1 MIMTRFLFVL
11 LFITAAL
18 YSQQKIETKKVT
30 STLSKHGITIQDD
43 YAWLENTAN
52 KEVVDWVETQNSVSD
67 QKLNELVK
75 NYNFLFKIKDYD
87 YLSTYSMPSKKGKYF
102 YITYRVDKKKPEV
115 LYYKENLNDL
125 GKPLVDPFDIYKDAN
140 VVLSG
145 YYPSKNSRYLAFKIS
160 PNGSDRQEIKF
171 KDFVNKKYLDDVLT
185 DIKFSNV
192 AWNDDK
198 GIFYKKNSNK
208 EFFAKD
214 STYQLYY
221 HKIGDIQSKDQLIFD
236 TSNTKSNISFFV
248 KQNKLFVIETS
259 EDETSKN
266 YYYTT
271 LENELFQFKNF
282 IKDDKTNLNL
292 LNIINDKFYF
302 SDEKYPW
309 GNVSYF
315 NINNR
320 TENTVLIPQVYSHLL
335 VGATFLE
342 NYIICKYN
350 NMGKYYMSIY
360 DYTGKFIRKFEAPHS
375 MDFQIRFYDEKTN
388 ELYVTFYSY
397 TISSLNYKLNITTGA
412 NDIYFN
418 DFIKPKPTLFP
429 FNYFETKTITYKSR
443 DNKDIPI
450 VIIHKKGIEL
460 NGNNPTLLRAYGGFG
475 SISSPSYDTGLLH
488 FLEKGGVYAFA
499 KVRGGGEKGKN
510 WHKEGKGLK
519 KINSINDFVDAA
531 GFLIAEKYTNPNKL
545 AINGGSHGGLVVGAA
560 MTKRPDLF
568 KIVISEMGRL
578 DMATL
583 DKYTSGIH
591 HFDEYGNPNN
601 KEEFESLISY
611 SPYHTIKEDV
621 NYPTCL
627 IITSENDDR
636 VPPFQSYK
644 FAAKLQNRT
653 AQKNP
658 IYLKVNKTAG
668 HSGNISNYEKRVKQ
682 QSEFYSFIWEYLNN

>member
-1 MIMTRFLFVL
+1 MKRLLFLL
-11 LFITAAL
+11 LFISTTIF
-18 YSQQKIETKKVT
+18 SQQKIETKKVS
-30 STLSKHGITIQDD
+30 STILKHGITIHDD
-43 YAWLENTAN
+43 YKWLENTSEKAV
-52 KEVVDWVETQNSVSD
+52 EEWVELQNNVSD
-67 QKLNELVK
+67 KKLTEAVK
-75 NYNFLFKIKDYD
+75 KHNFSFKIKDYN
-87 YLSTYSMPSKKGKYF
+87 YLSTYAIPSKKGKYF
-102 YITYRVDKKKPEV
+102 YSLYRVDKNKPGV
-115 LYYKENLNDL
+115 LHYSKSLNDIPT
-125 GKPLVDPFDIYKDAN
+125 PLVDPFDIYKDAN
-140 VVLSG
+140 VIMSD
-145 YYPSKNSRYLAFKIS
+145 YYPSRNSKYLAFKIS

-171 KDFVNKKYLDDVLT
+171 KDFSNKKYLDDVLT

-198 GIFYKKNSNK
+198 GIFYKKNLNK

-221 HKIGDIQSKDQLIFD
+221 HKIGDLQSKDQLVYD
-236 TSNTKSNISFFV
+236 TSNSKSNFTFFT
-248 KQNKLFVIETS
+248 KKDKLYIVETS
-259 EDETSKN
+259 ENESTEN
-266 YYYTT
+266 YYYTDT
-271 LENELFQFKNF
+271 NSESFEFKNF
-282 IKDDKTNLNL
+282 LKDENSNLKF
-292 LNIINDKFYF
+292 LNIANDKFYF

-315 NINNR
+315 DINNR
-320 TENTVLIPQVYSHLL
+320 TENTVLIPQVYTHLL
-335 VGATFLE
+335 VGTTFLE
-342 NYIICKYN
+342 DYIICKYN
-350 NMGKYYMSIY
+350 NSGKFYMSIY

-375 MDFQIRFYDEKTN
+375 MDFQIRLFDKKSN
-388 ELYVTFYSY
+388 NLFVTFYSY

-412 NDIYFN
+412 NSIYFN
-418 DFIKPKPTLFP
+418 DFIVPKPSLFP

-443 DNKDIPI
+443 DNQQIPI

-460 NGNNPTLLRAYGGFG
+460 NGDNPTLLRAYGGFG
-475 SISSPSYDTGLLH
+475 VVSSPNYDTGLLH

-499 KVRGGGEKGKN
+499 QVRGGGEKGQN

-531 GFLIAEKYTNPNKL
+531 EFLIAEKYTNPNKL

-560 MTKRPDLF
+560 MTQRPDLF
-568 KIVISEMGRL
+568 KVVVSEMGRL
-578 DMATL
+578 DMSTL
-583 DKYTSGIH
+583 EKYTTGSY

-636 VPPFQSYK
+636 VPPFHSYK
-644 FAAKLQNRT
+644 FVAKLQNRA

-658 IYLKVNKTAG
+658 IYLKVNKIAG
-668 HSGNISNYEKRVKQ
+668 HSGNISSYEKRVKEK
-682 QSEFYSFIWEYLNN
+682 SEFYSFILYHLNN

>member
-30 STLSKHGITIQDD
+30 WTLSKHGITIQDD

>member
-1 MIMTRFLFVL
+1 MTRFLFVL

>member
-1 MIMTRFLFVL
+1 
-11 LFITAAL
+11 
-18 YSQQKIETKKVT
+18 
-30 STLSKHGITIQDD
+30 
-43 YAWLENTAN
+43 
-52 KEVVDWVETQNSVSD
+52 
-67 QKLNELVK
+67 
-75 NYNFLFKIKDYD
+75 
-87 YLSTYSMPSKKGKYF
+87 
-102 YITYRVDKKKPEV
+102 
-115 LYYKENLNDL
+115 
-125 GKPLVDPFDIYKDAN
+125 LVDPFDVYKDAN

-145 YYPSKNSRYLAFKIS
+145 YFPSKNTKYLAFKIS

-171 KDFVNKKYLDDVLT
+171 KDFANKKYLDDVLT
-185 DIKFSNV
+185 DVKFSNV
-192 AWNDDK
+192 AWNGDR

-208 EFFAKD
+208 EFFEKD

-221 HKIGDIQSKDQLIFD
+221 HKIGDIQSKDQLVFD
-236 TSNTKSNISFFV
+236 TSKSKANFIFFT
-248 KQNKLFVIETS
+248 KQNKLFVVETS
-259 EDETSKN
+259 EDETTKN

-271 LENELFQFKNF
+271 IENEQFQFNNF

-292 LNIINDKFYF
+292 LNIINDKCYF

-315 NINNR
+315 DINNR
-320 TENTVLIPQVYSHLL
+320 AESTVLIPQVYSHLL
-335 VGATFLE
+335 IGTTFLE

-350 NMGKYYMSIY
+350 NMGKYYMSVY
-360 DYTGKFIRKFEAPHS
+360 DYTGKFIRKFEAPHN

-388 ELYVTFYSY
+388 DLFVTFYSY

-418 DFIKPKPTLFP
+418 DFIQPKPTLFP

-475 SISSPSYDTGLLH
+475 SISSPNYDTGLLH

-499 KVRGGGEKGKN
+499 QVRGGGEKGKN
-510 WHKEGKGLK
+510 WHKDGKGLK

-531 GFLIAEKYTNPNKL
+531 EFLIREKYTNPNKL

-560 MTKRPDLF
+560 MTQRPDLF
-568 KIVISEMGRL
+568 KVVISEMGRL
-578 DMATL
+578 DMASL

-601 KEEFESLISY
+601 KEEFQAMLSY

-644 FAAKLQNRT
+644 FAVRLQNRT

-658 IYLKVNKTAG
+658 IFLKVNKVAG
-668 HSGNISNYEKRVKQ
+668 HSGNISSYEKRVKQ

>member
-1 MIMTRFLFVL
+1 MTRFLFVF
-11 LFITAAL
+11 LFIIANAF
-18 YSQQKIETKKVT
+18 SQQKIETKKVP

-43 YAWLENTAN
+43 YAWLEKTSD
-52 KEVVDWVETQNSVSD
+52 KEVADWVTLQNNVSEE
-67 QKLNELVK
+67 KLKELVK
-75 NYNFLFKIKDYD
+75 NYNFSFKIKDYD
-87 YLSTYSMPSKKGKYF
+87 YLSTNGLPTKKGKYF
-102 YITYRVDKKKPEV
+102 YSIYRVDKNKPIV
-115 LYYKENLNDL
+115 LYYRESLNDS
-125 GKPLVDPFDIYKDAN
+125 GKLLVDPFDVYKDAN
-140 VVLSG
+140 VILSG
-145 YYPSKNSRYLAFKIS
+145 YYPSKNSKYLAFKIS

-171 KDFVNKKYLDDVLT
+171 KDITNKKYLDDVLT
-185 DIKFSNV
+185 DIKFSDV
-192 AWNDDK
+192 SWNSDK
-198 GIFYKKNSNK
+198 GVFYKKNSNK
-208 EFFAKD
+208 EFFEKD

-221 HKIGDIQSKDQLIFD
+221 HKIGDVQSKDQLVFD
-236 TSNTKSNISFFV
+236 TSTTKSNFSFFT
-248 KQNKLFVIETS
+248 KQNKLFIVETS
-259 EDETSKN
+259 EDETTKN
-266 YYYTT
+266 YYYSTI
-271 LENELFQFKNF
+271 ENESFEFKNF
-282 IKDDKTNLNL
+282 IKDDKTNLEL

-309 GNVSYF
+309 GNISYF
-315 NINNR
+315 DINNR

-335 VGATFLE
+335 IGATFLE

-360 DYTGKFIRKFEAPHS
+360 DYTGKFIRKFEAPHNLE
-375 MDFQIRFYDEKTN
+375 FNIQFYEEKTN
-388 ELYVTFYSY
+388 ELFVTFSSN
-397 TISSLNYKLNITTGA
+397 TISSLNYRLNITTGA

-418 DFIKPKPTLFP
+418 DYIAPKPTLFP

-460 NGNNPTLLRAYGGFG
+460 NGNNPTLLRVYGGFG
-475 SISSPSYDTGLLH
+475 SISSPNYNTGLLY
-488 FLEKGGVYAFA
+488 FMEKGGVYAFA
-499 KVRGGGEKGKN
+499 QVRGGGEKGKN
-510 WHKEGKGLK
+510 WHREGKGLK

-531 GFLIAEKYTNPNKL
+531 EFLIREKYTNPNKL

-560 MTKRPDLF
+560 MTQRPDLF
-568 KIVISEMGRL
+568 KVVVSEMGRL

-601 KEEFESLISY
+601 KEEFESMLSY

-644 FAAKLQNRT
+644 FVARLQNRT
-653 AQKNP
+653 TQKNP
-658 IYLKVNKTAG
+658 IYLKVNKSAG
-668 HSGNISNYEKRVKQ
+668 HSGNISSYEKWVKQ
-682 QSEFYSFIWEYLNN
+682 KSEFYSFIWEYLNN

>member
-1 MIMTRFLFVL
+1 MTRYLFILLFV
-11 LFITAAL
+11 TANIF
-18 YSQQKIETKKVT
+18 SQQKIETKKVS
-30 STLSKHGITIQDD
+30 STLSKHGITLQDD
-43 YAWLENTAN
+43 YAWLENTSDKDVA
-52 KEVVDWVETQNSVSD
+52 DWVNLQNSVSEE
-67 QKLNELVK
+67 KLSELVK
-75 NYNFLFKIKDYD
+75 NYNFSFKIKDYD
-87 YLSTYSMPSKKGKYF
+87 YLSTNGLPSKKGKYF
-102 YITYRVDKKKPEV
+102 YNFYRIEKNKPSV
-115 LYYKENLNDL
+115 LYYRENLNDL
-125 GKPLVDPFDIYKDAN
+125 AKPLVDPFDVYKDAN

-145 YYPSKNSRYLAFKIS
+145 YFPSKNSRYLAFKIS

-171 KDFVNKKYLDDVLT
+171 KDFANKKYLDDVLT

-198 GIFYKKNSNK
+198 GVFYKKNSNK

-221 HKIGDIQSKDQLIFD
+221 HKIGDIQSKDQLVFD
-236 TSNTKSNISFFV
+236 TSNTKSNFSFFT
-248 KQNKLFVIETS
+248 KQNKLFIVETS
-259 EDETSKN
+259 EDETTKN
-266 YYYTT
+266 YYYSTI
-271 LENELFQFKNF
+271 ENESFQFKNF
-282 IKDDKTNLNL
+282 IKDDKSNLEL

-302 SDEKYPW
+302 SDEKYSW
-309 GNVSYF
+309 GNISYF
-315 NINNR
+315 DINNR
-320 TENTVLIPQVYSHLL
+320 TENTILIPQVYSHLL

-342 NYIICKYN
+342 NYIICKYD
-350 NMGKYYMSIY
+350 NMGKYYMSIH
-360 DYTGKFIRKFEAPHS
+360 DYTGKFIRKFEAPHN

-388 ELYVTFYSY
+388 ELFVTFYSY

-418 DFIKPKPTLFP
+418 DFIQPKPTLFP

-460 NGNNPTLLRAYGGFG
+460 NGNNPTLLRVYGGFG
-475 SISSPSYDTGLLH
+475 SVSSPNYDTGLLH

-531 GFLIAEKYTNPNKL
+531 EFLIREKYTNPNKL

-560 MTKRPDLF
+560 MTQRPDLF
-568 KIVISEMGRL
+568 KVVISEMGRL

-601 KEEFESLISY
+601 KEEFQSLISY
-611 SPYHTIKEDV
+611 SPYHTIKEDI

-644 FAAKLQNRT
+644 FAARLQNRT

-668 HSGNISNYEKRVKQ
+668 HSGNISSYEKRVKQ